1 MLSNTITRLALAT
14 AIIVSNT
21 LITTAS
27 AVAGDCKGVRFQ
39 ITNRLVADG
48 GQPQLVKLKR
58 FVIQN
63 GSTVWTENIRNAT
76 VGHNH
81 SFLSDRRR
89 LNRLDS
95 GEVGDFTLY
104 YRHRSPGMAG
114 AAAWSDGSMRFSE
127 LCTDGKRFFIEI
139 E

>member
-1 MLSNTITRLALAT
+1 MFSNLFNHIAIAL
-14 AIIVSNT
+14 T
-21 LITTAS
+21 LIAATIAVTATS
-27 AVAGDCKGVRFQ
+27 AQAGDCKGVRFQ

-48 GQPQLVKLKR
+48 GQPQIIKLKR
-58 FVIQN
+58 LVIQN

-76 VGHNH
+76 VGHNR

-95 GEVGDFTLY
+95 GQVGDFTLY

-127 LCTDGKRFFIEI
+127 LCTDNKRFFIEV